1 MAKMIYCDAYR
12 TLIDT
17 LRRLREEQGLRQA
30 DVGEKLGL
38 SADWVGKVE
47 GGEIRLDLLHLVLL
61 CRLYGAQPDELVR
74 QFAQGLPD

>member
-17 LRRLREEQGLRQA
+17 LRRLRAEQGLRQA

-61 CRLYGAQPDELVR
+61 CRLTRA
-74 QFAQGLPD
+74 